1 MKCSFFM
8 LFCIVSISFA
18 DVSHAQEKLLN
29 INSTNKSV
37 REVLSEI
44 EKGSNVVFF
53 YNNEQVDVNRR
64 ITVNAENLTVTDI
77 LHQMFKN
84 SDVAYELMDNN
95 IIVLYNK
102 NTETGKNTIAKQQS
116 PQQQGLTIKG
126 QVVDSTGEP
135 IIGASI
141 LQKGTPNGTITDLN
155 GNFHLNVPLNAILTI
170 SYIGYLPQEIK
181 VTRASISIRLL
192 EDIKILDEVVVI
204 GYGVQKRSEV
214 TAAVASLKEDA
225 FNTTAAP
232 TSVLELAKGK
242 MAGVTITSPNGTDPR
257 ADTEIQIRGISSLTG
272 GTSPLIVID
281 GVPGGDLS
289 LVQAEDVESFDVLKD
304 ASAAAIYG
312 TRGANGVVLITT
324 KKARRG
330 EQKTTVEYSGY
341 ISHDY
346 VYRSP
351 EVLSAKEYRNY
362 MSSNKFNSNLMTDY
376 GANTDW
382 IGELLDKDNLSYS
395 HNIAV
400 SGGNKNSSYRASAFY
415 KEINPIAIES
425 EQKSWGA
432 RFNSTQMAFNDKLSL
447 QLGISAN
454 FRKRNLVGSNSAFE
468 QASQRNPTLAIKDE
482 DGKWIDD
489 QGAFDSYNPL
499 ADYAGREDYA
509 NRTTLLLSGKAT
521 YTILDGLTLSTMAS
535 WQQYD
540 DLRRQYYTSG
550 SKYSRDFFDGA
561 GRAEKWD
568 QQNITKTIE
577 TTLEYTKTFKN
588 IHSINAIIGHSY
600 QYHVEEGFDAWNSGF
615 ASDAFLYN
623 NLGLGVGL
631 TKGASY
637 GNMDSSKKD
646 NKLAAIFGRVNYV
659 LMGKYQFSA
668 TLRHEGSSR
677 FGKNNRWGNFPAIST
692 GWIISQEK
700 FMKNLKFIN
709 NLKIRAGYG
718 VTGNQDIGD
727 YQYMATFTSA
737 GVYPIEG
744 SSWYQSYGPSR
755 NPNPDLKW
763 EKKQEFNIGID
774 FSILSNRLN
783 GTFDI
788 YNRKTKDL
796 LYTYNTQNPPFV
808 LSTIYTNVGDMTNKG
823 FEIGLQGLAI
833 KTKDFTWDVNATFS
847 HQKNKLN
854 SLSNPLYK
862 ASYKEDYEFTGVGQ
876 LGYAIRTQEGGPVG
890 EFYGFRYAGLD
901 ENGEWLFFNKNGEAV
916 NYRQIKTEDKTWIG
930 NGTPKFYA
938 SLGNTFKYKG
948 FDLTIFFR
956 GKFGFD
962 ILNTKNMYFGNLSW
976 LPKNVLKVATTD
988 NANIRASMQFSDY
1001 YIEKGDF
1008 VKLDNITLGYTVK
1021 LPENKYISR
1030 MRMYLSAQNLAT
1042 FTGYSGTTPEVHDAG
1057 LSPGIEERTF
1067 YPTTTTIMFGLNL
1080 GF

>member
-1 MKCSFFM
+1 MRCTFFM
-8 LFCIVSISFA
+8 LFCVVSMTFA
-18 DVSHAQEKLLN
+18 DTSYAQEKLLS
-29 INSTNKSV
+29 ISSTNKTV

-44 EKGSNVVFF
+44 EKASDFVFF
-53 YNNEQVDVNRR
+53 YNNKQVDVNRR
-64 ITVNAENLTVTDI
+64 ITVNVENFSVADI
-77 LHQMFKN
+77 LHQIFEN
-84 SDVAYELMDNN
+84 SNVAYELMDNN
-95 IIVLYNK
+95 IVLYDRNAGMDK
-102 NTETGKNTIAKQQS
+102 NIILEQQER
-116 PQQQGLTIKG
+116 QQQGLTVQG
-126 QVVDSTGEP
+126 QVIDSNGEP
-135 IIGASI
+135 IIGANVI
-141 LQKGTPNGTITDLN
+141 EKGSAGNGTITDID
-155 GNFHLNVPLNAILTI
+155 GRFQLNVSSNSTLVITYVG
-170 SYIGYLPQEIK
+170 YIPQEVKTGKSSLVI
-181 VTRASISIRLL
+181 TLR
-192 EDIKILDEVVVI
+192 EDAKILEEVVVV
-204 GYGVQKRSEV
+204 GYGTQKRSEV

-232 TSVLELAKGK
+232 SSVLELAKGK
-242 MAGVTITSPNGTDPR
+242 MAGVVITTPNGTDPR
-257 ADTEIQIRGISSLTG
+257 SDAEIQIRGVSSLTG

-281 GVPGGDLS
+281 GVPGGDLT
-289 LVQAEDVESFDVLKD
+289 LVQPEDVESFNVLKD

-330 EQKTTVEYSGY
+330 AQKPTIEYSGY

-346 VYRSP
+346 VYKSP
-351 EVLSAKEYRNY
+351 EVLSAQEYRDY
-362 MSSNKFNSNLMTDY
+362 MNSGKYNSNLMTDY
-376 GANTDW
+376 GASTDW
-382 IGELLDKDNLSYS
+382 LDEMLDKGNIS
-395 HNIAV
+395 HSHSIAV

-415 KEINPIAIES
+415 KETNPIALES
-425 EQKSWGA
+425 DQKSWGA
-432 RFNSTQMAFNDKLSL
+432 RFSLLQTAFEDKLNL
-447 QLGISAN
+447 QLGVSTN

-468 QASQRNPTLAIKDE
+468 QAAQRNPTQPIKDE
-482 DGKWIDD
+482 SGNWIDD

-499 ADYAGREDYA
+499 ADYATRTDYVD
-509 NRTTLLLSGKAT
+509 RTTFLLSGRAA
-521 YTILDGLTLSTMAS
+521 YSIIDGLTVATMAS
-535 WQQYD
+535 WQQYN
-540 DLRRQYYTSG
+540 DLRRQYYMSD

-561 GRAEKWD
+561 GRAQKWQAQD
-568 QQNITKTIE
+568 ITKTIE
-577 TTLEYTKTFKN
+577 TTLEYTKIFKK
-588 IHSINAIIGHSY
+588 IHSLNIILGHSY
-600 QYHVEEGFDAWNSGF
+600 QYHIEEGFNAWNSGF

-631 TKGASY
+631 AKGTSY

-646 NKLAAIFGRVNYV
+646 NKLAAFFGRINYV
-659 LMGKYQFSA
+659 LMGKYQLSA

-677 FGKNNRWGNFPAIST
+677 FGKNNRWGNFPAISA
-692 GWIISQEK
+692 GWVISEEN
-700 FMKNLKFIN
+700 FMKNLTFIN
-709 NLKIRAGYG
+709 NLKLRLGYG

-727 YQYMATFTSA
+727 YQYMVTFASS
-737 GVYPIEG
+737 GVYPIDG
-744 SSWYQSYGPSR
+744 TNWYRSYGPSR

-774 FSILSNRLN
+774 FSILSNRLS
-783 GTFDI
+783 GTIDI

-808 LSTIYTNVGDMTNKG
+808 LSNIYTNVGSMTNKG
-823 FEIGLQGLAI
+823 VEIGLQATAI
-833 KTKDFTWDVNATFS
+833 QTKNFSWDINATFS
-847 HQKNKLN
+847 HQTNKLN
-854 SLSNPLYK
+854 SLSNPFYK

-901 ENGEWLFFNKNGEAV
+901 ENGEWMFYNKDGEAV

-938 SLGNTFKYKG
+938 SLGNTFRYKG

-962 ILNTKNMYFGNLSW
+962 ILNMKNMYFGNLSW
-976 LPKNVLKVATTD
+976 IPKNVLKVATTD
-988 NANIRASMQFSDY
+988 NADIRSSMQFSDY

-1008 VKLDNITLGYTVK
+1008 VKLDNVTLGYTFK
-1021 LPENKYISR
+1021 LPVNKYINR

-1042 FTGYSGTTPEVHDAG
+1042 FTKYSGTTPEVRDAG